1 MVFDLERLE
10 HLQGEGLVRSQCH
23 PEADLR
29 IFNYTERCQYGRN
42 WTSETLACRGL
53 ILDGAGEVV
62 ARPFGKF
69 FNLGEPAAP
78 KLPKDEPYVV
88 TEKMDGSL
96 GIAYE
101 LGGEWFIASRGSF
114 TSEQAIIGTEM
125 LREGHFDA
133 PGAATPLF
141 EIVYPSNRIVVDYGD
156 RRELV
161 LLASIDKE
169 TGRDR
174 DLLPVWNGAHVKTIE
189 SSLHPRDLIK
199 HPIPNAE
206 GFVVCYPRIG
216 LRVKIKFE
224 EYVRLHR
231 IVSGLSEHRIW
242 EALRAGDDLRALA
255 GIPDEAYAFIEV
267 TSERILRE
275 VADLRSTA
283 ERVVNAAPL
292 TKPRKDLAAYFF
304 ASDANPNLCFSLW
317 DQKDIEHQ
325 LWKIIE
331 PKAVASV

>member
-1 MVFDLERLE
+1 MVFDLERLQQ
-10 HLQGEGLVRSQCH
+10 LQSEGLLRSARH
-23 PEADLR
+23 PEADLW
-29 IFNYTERCQYGRN
+29 IFNYTAQCQYRRL
-42 WTSETLACRGL
+42 WTSDTLACRGL
-53 ILDGAGEVV
+53 ILNGAGEVV

-69 FNLGEPAAP
+69 FNLGDPAAP
-78 KLPKDEPYVV
+78 KLPFTEAFDV

-96 GIAYE
+96 GIYYE
-101 LGGEWFIASRGSF
+101 LEGAGQIASRGSF
-114 TSEQAIIGTEM
+114 TSVQAVKGTEL
-125 LREGHFDA
+125 LREHRLQVEPGTTPVFELLA
-133 PGAATPLF
+133 PW
-141 EIVYPSNRIVVDYGD
+141 NRIVVDYGD
-156 RRELV
+156 REDLI
-161 LLASIDKE
+161 LLDCIDHE
-169 TGRDR
+169 TG
-174 DLLPVWNGAHVKTIE
+174 LSTSPPEWSGAVVPVHHIE
-189 SSLHPRDLIK
+189 DPRRLHGMAR
-199 HPIPNAE
+199 PNAE
-206 GFVVCYPRIG
+206 GFVVSWQQG
-216 LRVKIKFE
+216 AKRVKIKFE

-275 VADLRSTA
+275 VADLRSAA

-325 LWKIIE
+325 LWKIVE
-331 PKAVASV
+331 PKATASV